1 MCPVTTGCGGKVQG
15 NTYQGNGGV
24 VKIEFKS
31 GGKAYLS
38 AGPAT
43 ATCTYSENGKK
54 VNMIC
59 EGDKTVFTVEDD
71 GALQWSSRRLD
82 DALDR
87 KELVCIWARSTRL
100 FHPGACSVSASF
112 PRSYIRWPHLPSCLI
127 LIAFDCMTSGS
138 LTAQT
143 TNPAY
148 IHDFPS
154 VDRVKAEIKGADPTD
169 TLARQVAV
177 FTYLPQIV
185 QRMKAPRGY
194 RSPLTPDEQRV
205 IAVYDLAA
213 YQLSQDF
220 AKTHTPEEAKAFAQL
235 HGRYEMDSKFYDDWY
250 KRLVT
255 PNVSRQYDAANATEA
270 AHYKAHVDQQ
280 IRENDAIRAQ
290 QQQAQAQ
297 ANRGFVRNDP
307 GTVAVRRCIELG
319 GNELSCVGKG
329 LMTGLMG
336 TDGMS
341 DSDKAFFGMEDKAG
355 LLLNGLFKSSGSK
368 LACAS
373 AATSKP
379 RSTPAASS
387 NPQPS
392 PTPSPSAPMRS
403 KSRSTS
409 SLAPSRSP

>member
-1 MCPVTTGCGGKVQG
+1 M
-15 NTYQGNGGV
+15 
-24 VKIEFKS
+24 
-31 GGKAYLS
+31 
-38 AGPAT
+38 
-43 ATCTYSENGKK
+43 
-54 VNMIC
+54 
-59 EGDKTVFTVEDD
+59 
-71 GALQWSSRRLD
+71 
-82 DALDR
+82 
-87 KELVCIWARSTRL
+87 
-100 FHPGACSVSASF
+100 SASF

-154 VDRVKAEIKGADPTD
+154 VDRVKAEIKGANPTD

-205 IAVYDLAA
+205 IGAYDLAA

-319 GNELSCVGKG
+319 CNELSCVGKG

-368 LACAS
+368 LALRFGSDVKTEIDSCGQLEPATFPYTLSKRPNALQVTVNIEPRPITLTMTREGNLIGPRLVDVKGQIIIGHHEVWMQKYIDGVAS
-373 AATSKP
+373 PGGYWTTVNDYAPKTERCSIASLAAQQP
-379 RSTPAASS
+379 RARVPGR
-387 NPQPS
+387 
-392 PTPSPSAPMRS
+392 RS
-403 KSRSTS
+403 RGRLIRPGCGLKSRVKTRAR
-409 SLAPSRSP
+409 SLPKWGIRTA